1 MWNEISLV
9 QRKTTGLKSNY
20 TMATITW
27 YRELRVEHIVSRF
40 ETEQEA
46 MAIANSTNVGLAGK

>member
-9 QRKTTGLKSNY
+9 QRKKTGLKSNY
-20 TMATITW
+20 TMAIITW
-27 YRELRVEHIVSRF
+27 YRKSRVEHIFSRF
-40 ETEQEA
+40 KTEQEA